1 MTCLYIAVKIGEPFV
16 MDASLM
22 SRLSRG
28 IHSAEEITTLE
39 YEILV
44 SLQWKMCGP
53 TPYQFVNYILELL
66 PYSARSVADTLYEHS
81 HFQTELAVGDYVF
94 VPHIRQSTVAV
105 AAILNSLGSV
115 GQDCNAFNDCINF
128 VRELSSAFN
137 LDIDSPLVNAV
148 RERLLTAFA
157 KSSGYELS
165 QGVINITTK
174 GQVAPCK
181 SEKTSPFE
189 ESPSSVMKEAAI
201 SLEGYGME

>member
-1 MTCLYIAVKIGEPFV
+1 M
-16 MDASLM
+16 
-22 SRLSRG
+22 
-28 IHSAEEITTLE
+28 
-39 YEILV
+39 
-44 SLQWKMCGP
+44 
-53 TPYQFVNYILELL
+53 
-66 PYSARSVADTLYEHS
+66 
-81 HFQTELAVGDYVF
+81 
-94 VPHIRQSTVAV
+94 
-105 AAILNSLGSV
+105 
-115 GQDCNAFNDCINF
+115 
-128 VRELSSAFN
+128 
-137 LDIDSPLVNAV
+137 NAV